1 MVLFCGTG
9 TKWVKDV
16 YINLLFPLQIPYWCV
31 ATIHFLP
38 NFNFHRNLCYS
49 IIPKFYVNC
58 LSVLCFIYKLLVLL
72 HHLKV
77 IKEFKFLIYL
87 SMPIDNL
94 TWQVRV
100 GIFNSSKPF
109 FKIKVK
115 HRVLLQLLLH
125 HTINTLYL
133 FLTLIL
139 ITQVNNPYQVPVRLM
154 KNIPASFGLRFLE
167 IADITVF
174 LLFFIQN
181 LLFCCGDIE

>member
-1 MVLFCGTG
+1 M
-9 TKWVKDV
+9 
-16 YINLLFPLQIPYWCV
+16 
-31 ATIHFLP
+31 
-38 NFNFHRNLCYS
+38 
-49 IIPKFYVNC
+49 
-58 LSVLCFIYKLLVLL
+58 
-72 HHLKV
+72 
-77 IKEFKFLIYL
+77 
-87 SMPIDNL
+87 
-94 TWQVRV
+94 
-100 GIFNSSKPF
+100 
-109 FKIKVK
+109 
-115 HRVLLQLLLH
+115 LQLLLH